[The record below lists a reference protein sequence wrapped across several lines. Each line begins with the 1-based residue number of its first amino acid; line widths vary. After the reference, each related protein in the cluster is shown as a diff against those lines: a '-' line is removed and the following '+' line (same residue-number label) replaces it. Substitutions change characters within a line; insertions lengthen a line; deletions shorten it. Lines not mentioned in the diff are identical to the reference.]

1 MLLSFLSRFDL
12 NSVIFK
18 YLPNICLIFFKY
30 LPNIC
35 LIFFKYLPNIYLKY
49 LKTKNLC

>member
-30 LPNIC
+30 LPNI
-35 LIFFKYLPNIYLKY
+35 YLKY